1 MFLVAHVLSYMARI
15 IPLSTANWEFF
26 MSYQGNSSLEAT
38 RFNRAPFGMT
48 KHAGIRIQ
56 QRGVNRDVLDCLL
69 AYGRHE
75 PDHKGC
81 HVVTFDGEALEQ
93 LSHIE
98 PRALNSKASGSRNL
112 YAIVDG
118 DGVLVTAG
126 HRFRRVP
133 RDLSLSSLR
142 PGRSRSP
149 RSINSADNPFR
160 H

>member
-1 MFLVAHVLSYMARI
+1 MGFLGTSSNAI
-15 IPLSTANWEFF
+15 GPLDRVSV
-26 MSYQGNSSLEAT
+26 
-38 RFNRAPFGMT
+38 GMT
-48 KHAGIRIQ
+48 KHAGIRVQ
-56 QRGVNRDVLDCLL
+56 QRGVNREVLDCLL

-75 PDHKGC
+75 PDHRGC
-81 HVVTFDGEALEQ
+81 HVVTFDGKALED
-93 LSHIE
+93 LSGFE
-98 PRALNSKASGSRNL
+98 PRELNAKATGSRNL
-112 YAIVDG
+112 YAVVDG

-149 RSINSADNPFR
+149 RAMNAASNPFR